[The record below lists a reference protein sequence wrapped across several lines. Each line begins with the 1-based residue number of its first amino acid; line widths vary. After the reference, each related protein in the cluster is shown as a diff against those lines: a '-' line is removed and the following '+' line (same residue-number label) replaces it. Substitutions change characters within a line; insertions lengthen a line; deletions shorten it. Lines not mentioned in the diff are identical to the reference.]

1 MWVYTWLACS
11 IGLIFANQLIAATIS
26 ELHCPFNEI
35 HVCHAKAIVNELIAL
50 KVLLAE
56 EYFVGRNLNNAHLDR
71 NFPSIYW
78 LLMNAVNKD
87 DELPR
92 GNKKVSKSAKR
103 HIKNARKRSP

>member
-1 MWVYTWLACS
+1 MAYS
-11 IGLIFANQLIAATIS
+11 IGSIFANQPIAATVFD
-26 ELHCPFNEI
+26 LYCPFEEI
-35 HVCHAKAIVNELIAL
+35 HIYHAKAIVNKLIAL

-87 DELPR
+87 DVLPR
-92 GNKKVSKSAKR
+92 VNKNVSKSGKSNLKKACR
-103 HIKNARKRSP
+103 RSP